1 MPLCRLNV
9 FSSLLAVLATMV
21 IAIDNDGFTA
31 PAVVM
36 NGDGDNTTGTGL
48 LGLING
54 HITSMQPTY
63 VPFTSAK
70 SDDTSIKKTYT
81 NITSSLTSAIPTT
94 SQPDNAMTTRP
105 PDPTD
110 YNLTPA
116 TVTHNALTKMT
127 DSYTTWM
134 TTTSISPPN
143 DDITSVKS
151 TDLDNNVMTTS
162 QTDYYTTIQN
172 NSVTDAKATLAT
184 SMAPTGLSDKT
195 TMMITAGQGTEET
208 ISMSN
213 TSPSNDVTLS
223 LTTVNLTNDNTTS
236 MAMNS
241 PAITDTSMTSSL
253 TNSGTTSMTTISLTN
268 IGTSIQTTI
277 SVTTN
282 SPTILDTSMATGL
295 TNSETTSM
303 TTISLT
309 NNSPTITDT
318 SLTTNSPT
326 ITDTSLTT
334 NSPTITDTSLTTNSP
349 TTNNT
354 ISATITGPRDNTT
367 LMTSISPTN
376 TDTTGLTT
384 TSTNISAT
392 PIINGTSSMAT
403 AILTDNT
410 RQTTTWNTTATQS
423 VNDTTTPIPTSPA
436 ETSASI
442 TTTRL
447 TLSTATSGATTYET
461 TSDLIQT
468 SANNATKTPP
478 IITERPTI
486 VCPTE
491 RCPFESIC
499 LNGTCQCLS
508 GSHLVGDRCIR
519 AQVFAGHLHLTSLT
533 FKKEM
538 LNRSSK
544 EFQDTA
550 ANISAAL
557 AAAFAGQHGYLR
569 SEVVLLAPGSVI
581 ATVSN
586 IFENTEASQEDI
598 NQVIKGAIGSSSE
611 NDLLADATFS
621 GTELCDLFP
630 HPCDVSTAECNS
642 INGLVSC
649 SCKGGFISTV
659 YSNTSCKACPSGQE
673 VVGNTCQNCP
683 FGYAGFNCKDSSLL
697 AVVVVSCVLGGILLI
712 FILALLSYCCWLRC
726 SGSQADQSD
735 ASPYPAGELTKA
747 WPVGITPIPRATTSA
762 TWDATS
768 TMEMMDKRH
777 HGNGVSGSY
786 DLNPH
791 GMKTFQSKTPSR
803 YSYLVQG
810 HENPYF
816 LPGDNKKM

>member
-1 MPLCRLNV
+1 MLLCRLNV

-21 IAIDNDGFTA
+21 TAIDNDSFTA
-31 PAVVM
+31 PTVGM
-36 NGDGDNTTGTGL
+36 TGDGDNTTGTGP

-54 HITSMQPTY
+54 HRTSMQPTY

-70 SDDTSIKKTYT
+70 SDDTSIKKNDT

-110 YNLTPA
+110 YNPTPD
-116 TVTHNALTKMT
+116 TVAHNALTKME
-127 DSYTTWM
+127 DSLTTWM
-134 TTTSISPPN
+134 TTTSIIPPN
-143 DDITSVKS
+143 NDITSVKA
-151 TDLDNNVMTTS
+151 TDLDNNVMTMNTTS

-172 NSVTDAKATLAT
+172 NNGTDSKATLGT
-184 SMAPTGLSDKT
+184 SMAPTGLSNKT
-195 TMMITAGQGTEET
+195 TMTITASQGTEET

-213 TSPSNDVTLS
+213 TSLS
-223 LTTVNLTNDNTTS
+223 STTS

-241 PAITDTSMTSSL
+241 PTISDTSMSNSL
-253 TNSGTTSMTTISLTN
+253 TNSGTTSMTTFSLTN
-268 IGTSIQTTI
+268 IGTTIQTTI

-282 SPTILDTSMATGL
+282 SPTSLDTSMATGL
-295 TNSETTSM
+295 TNSETTSRA
-303 TTISLT
+303 TISLT
-309 NNSPTITDT
+309 NSSPTITET

-326 ITDTSLTT
+326 
-334 NSPTITDTSLTTNSP
+334 N
-349 TTNNT
+349 NNT
-354 ISATITGPRDNTT
+354 TTGPSEDTT
-367 LMTSISPTN
+367 SMTSISPAN
-376 TDTTGLTT
+376 TDTAGLTT
-384 TSTNISAT
+384 TSTNISTT

-403 AILTDNT
+403 AILTDDT
-410 RQTTTWNTTATQS
+410 TQTTSWNTTATQS
-423 VNDTTTPIPTSPA
+423 INDTTTPIPTSPA

-442 TTTRL
+442 TPTRF
-447 TLSTATSGATTYET
+447 TLSTATSE
-461 TSDLIQT
+461 
-468 SANNATKTPP
+468 ANNATQTPP
-478 IITERPTI
+478 TLTTRPTI
-486 VCPTE
+486 VCPME

-508 GSHLVGDRCIR
+508 GSHLVGDHCIR

-544 EFQDTA
+544 VFQDTA

-569 SEVVLLAPGSVI
+569 SEVVLLAPGSVN

-611 NDLLADATFS
+611 NDLLVNATFS

-649 SCKGGFISTV
+649 SCRGGFISTV

-768 TMEMMDKRH
+768 AMEMMDKRH
-777 HGNGVSGSY
+777 HGNGVGFPPKQKGWKKSGSY
-786 DLNPH
+786 DLNPD

-816 LPGDNKKM
+816 LPGDNKKI